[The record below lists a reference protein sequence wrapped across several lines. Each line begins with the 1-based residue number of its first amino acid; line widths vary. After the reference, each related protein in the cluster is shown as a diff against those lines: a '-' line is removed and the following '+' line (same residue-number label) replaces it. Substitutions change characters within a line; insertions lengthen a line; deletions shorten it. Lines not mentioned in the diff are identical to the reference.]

1 MTTSYPTLAATWSP
15 SSQCVDSTAFYYI
28 IESSYTASGTNPA
41 GVIYNLMFGI
51 PTPTAYGTV
60 TDQAP
65 SGTCVPPAFTTNMPY
80 ATDDKECPSGYSIAC
95 ATGSSYSGGVA
106 SAITCCPR

>member
-15 SSQCVDSTAFYYI
+15 SSQCVASTAFYYI
-28 IESSYTASGTNPA
+28 IESSYSASGTNAA

-65 SGTCVPPAFTTNMPY
+65 SGTCVPY
-80 ATDDKECPSGYSIAC
+80 ATDDKECPAGYSIAC